1 MSNVVNIIFA
11 KNPGGKETEILDA
24 IRNNFNTFGLFKVG
38 EISIARTRD
47 EVTSLVET
55 QKYQAVVCMET
66 LNNETVG
73 GGFIRKWLKENIT
86 VILFVG
92 DEKYSQDK
100 MFFLYDSGYYDALF
114 LRDFQDGR
122 EIANL
127 IKSSRTSNEAV
138 KYYGLKDNEKY
149 KEKYMTVHK
158 EEPEEENIAVA
169 ATPTEATDNID
180 PEDISK
186 DIGNIFGNSQEQ
198 EQEATSLGQFSY
210 SSDEP
215 FYNEPSS
222 SNNENITTPVTT
234 PVNESIISHDMQQKQ
249 QYTQPTYNEPMNNS
263 NTYKTNNFQNNANGG
278 FFEMEQNFGN
288 MQYRNQEYTNVPMNT
303 GYNQQNQQV
312 MPEVK
317 MSTQPATVT
326 KAFSIEPYQGVVVA
340 PVSPTAVI
348 IEIPGVDFFSANKI
362 DRGTQISLLIPTTK

>member
-55 QKYQAVVCMET
+55 KKYQAVVCMET

-114 LRDFQDGR
+114 LRDFQEGR

-169 ATPTEATDNID
+169 ATPTETTDNID

-186 DIGNIFGNSQEQ
+186 DIGNIFGNSH
-198 EQEATSLGQFSY
+198 EQEAASLGQFSY
-210 SSDEP
+210 SDDEP

-222 SNNENITTPVTT
+222 SNNENITAPA
-234 PVNESIISHDMQQKQ
+234 NESIINHDMQQKQ
-249 QYTQPTYNEPMNNS
+249 QYTQPTYNEPINIS
-263 NTYKTNNFQNNANGG
+263 NTYKENNFQNNVNGG
-278 FFEMEQNFGN
+278 FFGMEQNFGN

-317 MSTQPATVT
+317 MSTQPATAT